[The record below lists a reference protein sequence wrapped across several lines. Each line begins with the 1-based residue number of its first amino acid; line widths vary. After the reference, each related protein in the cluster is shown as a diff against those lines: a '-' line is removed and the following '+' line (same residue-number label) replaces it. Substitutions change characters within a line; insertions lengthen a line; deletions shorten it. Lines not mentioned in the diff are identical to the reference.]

1 MESSAASIFIS
12 IIPLV
17 VVLGIMGFFIYVL
30 VDILKSEFTNSINKI
45 IWLIAVI
52 FLPILGIVL
61 YFFIGRKQK
70 IQK

>member
-1 MESSAASIFIS
+1 MESSASIFVS

-17 VVLGIMGFFIYVL
+17 VVLGIMVFFIYVL

-45 IWLIAVI
+45 IWLILV
-52 FLPILGIVL
+52 LVTGPLGIVL

>member
-1 MESSAASIFIS
+1 MGMPGGVEWLFMMVI
-12 IIPLV
+12 
-17 VVLGIMGFFIYVL
+17 VLGSIGLFIYVL

-45 IWLIAVI
+45 IWLILV
-52 FLPILGIVL
+52 LVTGPLGIVL

>member
-1 MESSAASIFIS
+1 MESSASIFVS

-17 VVLGIMGFFIYVL
+17 VVLGIMVFCIYVL

-45 IWLIAVI
+45 ICLIAVI
-52 FLPILGIVL
+52 FLPILGIIL
-61 YFFIGRKQK
+61 YFFIGKKQK

>member
-1 MESSAASIFIS
+1 MVGTEIIFLIC
-12 IIPLV
+12 IGLYLYTLI
-17 VVLGIMGFFIYVL
+17 
-30 VDILKSEFTNSINKI
+30 DILKSEFTNSINKI

-52 FLPILGIVL
+52 FLPILGIIL

>member
-1 MESSAASIFIS
+1 MESSASIFVS

-17 VVLGIMGFFIYVL
+17 VVFGIMGFFIYVL
-30 VDILKSEFTNSINKI
+30 VDILKSEFTNSVNKI

-61 YFFIGRKQK
+61 YFFIGKKQK
-70 IQK
+70 IKK

>member
-1 MESSAASIFIS
+1 MESSVSIFAS

-17 VVLGIMGFFIYVL
+17 VVFGIMGFFIYVL

-45 IWLIAVI
+45 IWLILV
-52 FLPILGIVL
+52 LVTGPLGIVL